1 MTSVHPAESPRPDP
15 GPTDIRAASPRSGDD
30 DADDVAGWRRPHL
43 SLVVTV
49 EDGVMTATRRDSMA
63 RHPSAAPQD

>member
-1 MTSVHPAESPRPDP
+1 VPAAR
-15 GPTDIRAASPRSGDD
+15 PTDIRPASPRSGDD
-30 DADDVAGWRRPHL
+30 DADGPAGWRRSHL

-63 RHPSAAPQD
+63 RHPSAARQD